1 MLILKIICFL
11 SFNCEFHFAHFRG
24 SRGPFLDPNDPNS
37 KVLLGILT
45 GIGLVSLV
53 GLYQTQYREITWKEF
68 LSLYLTRNIVSNSIC
83 WFFFLMNSICF
94 LICWNC
100 YFVCVV
106 LRIQYIFVC
115 MYFLLQVEKL
125 EVINKK
131 WVRVKLLS
139 GSQVDSSVSHHF
151 ILKPLENDS
160 F

>member
-1 MLILKIICFL
+1 MKYDLLGYTRNIWRLNNIIDVLILKIICFL

-45 GIGLVSLV
+45 GIGLVGLV

-83 WFFFLMNSICF
+83 RFFFPYEFYLFSNSLELLFC
-94 LICWNC
+94 
-100 YFVCVV
+100 VCMLF

-115 MYFLLQVEKL
+115 IFYYRWR
-125 EVINKK
+125 N
-131 WVRVKLLS
+131 
-139 GSQVDSSVSHHF
+139 
-151 ILKPLENDS
+151 
-160 F
+160 